1 MRQEISIPF
10 LMPSNNE
17 IMRMYSR
24 RGGFGTYKKLLWT
37 TMWAIKASCDIPAGR
52 PINRRKVTIVA
63 HVRKRLDD
71 DNFQGGLKP
80 LFDALQRLNLIRTD
94 HPRWI
99 DKDARQRLIRD
110 WKKSGEEPWVEIAIE
125 PAGKEKP

>member
-10 LMPSNNE
+10 LMPSTNE
-17 IMRMYSR
+17 LLRKYR
-24 RGGFGTYKKLLWT
+24 HFQAYKKFLWT
-37 TMWAIKASCDIPAGR
+37 VMWAVKASCDIPEGR

-63 HVRKRLDD
+63 HVKKRLDD

-80 LFDALQRLNLIRTD
+80 LFDALQRLNHIRTD

-99 DKDARQRLIRD
+99 DKNARQRLIR
-110 WKKSGEEPWVEIAIE
+110 KGSGEEPWTDVTIE
-125 PAGKEKP
+125 PAGKEKPNGD